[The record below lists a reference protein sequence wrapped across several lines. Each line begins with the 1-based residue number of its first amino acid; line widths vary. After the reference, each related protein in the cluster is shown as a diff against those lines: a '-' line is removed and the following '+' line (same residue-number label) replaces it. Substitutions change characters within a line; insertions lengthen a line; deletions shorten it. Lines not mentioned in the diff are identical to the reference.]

1 MSTQHAVSVPGS
13 AAGAVTAP
21 ASAALMISDTASPA
35 LHTVCQHT
43 LCHDP
48 GDVGAVLW

>member
-13 AAGAVTAP
+13 AAGAVAAP
-21 ASAALMISDTASPA
+21 ASAALMISDTAPA
-35 LHTVCQHT
+35 PPIVCQHT
-43 LCHDP
+43 LCHDR